1 MMIGHLNSLQIS
13 QLTNC
18 VRLVQAILIAVSN
31 NPFNRCFVDI
41 STISK
46 FLQGALHII
55 RNTICRSPE
64 TLLPCIT
71 WKDITILNIV
81 INWAAPPSPPLHVIL

>member
-1 MMIGHLNSLQIS
+1 MIGHLNPLQIS

-41 STISK
+41 LTISK
-46 FLQGALHII
+46 FLQRALHII

-64 TLLPCIT
+64 TY
-71 WKDITILNIV
+71 KFDISCYIV
-81 INWAAPPSPPLHVIL
+81 INWADPPPCNIVMN